1 MVQASQEEDSDC
13 DDDGD
18 VPEHDENVETFNAE
32 TDLQEEK
39 DGAEVSIHLD
49 QPKEEEEEL
58 DLYTQ
63 KPKHQK
69 EAEVEAPKIIR
80 KRLAD
85 NSTLEIQEIKNGLNQ
100 VPTNGSQ
107 SAGQSRVQTEH

>member
-1 MVQASQEEDSDC
+1 MVQTEQEDGSDC

-39 DGAEVSIHLD
+39 DGAEVSIRLD
-49 QPKEEEEEL
+49 QPKEEEEEV

-63 KPKHQK
+63 KPKIQK
-69 EAEVEAPKIIR
+69 EVVKQEQAPKIFI

-85 NSTLEIQEIKNGLNQ
+85 NSTQEI
-100 VPTNGSQ
+100 
-107 SAGQSRVQTEH
+107 